1 MRLNSFKILICLL
14 LKFFNIRLIYKIL
27 LINLKFVN
35 LNQKF
40 EISLNYF
47 SKNLTKKLFIY
58 QILFVYIIY

>member
-58 QILFVYIIY
+58 QILFIYIIY